1 MASHE
6 QVAMQD
12 AVRRIHRIQIITIAW
27 MSIEAAI
34 SLTAAW
40 KARSPALLAFGGDS
54 AIELLSATA
63 VLWRF
68 QVTVEAEKAETHT
81 ARIAGVLLLAL
92 AAYVVAASILSLRG
106 YAETKPTHLGI
117 AILIAA
123 VLFMPW
129 LATQKRRLSST
140 TNSAA
145 LRADA
150 AQSALCAYLSA
161 VVLIGVGINGVW
173 HIRWADPIAAL
184 LVTPLIIWE
193 GKEAMRG
200 KSCECY

>member
-1 MASHE
+1 MASRG
-6 QVAMQD
+6 QLSMQD

-34 SLTAAW
+34 SLISAW

-68 QVTVEAEKAETHT
+68 QISGDAEKVESRA
-81 ARIAGVLLLAL
+81 ARIAGVLLFAL
-92 AAYVVAASILSLRG
+92 ASYVILVSILSFLG
-106 YAETKPTHLGI
+106 YAEPKPTYLGI
-117 AILIAA
+117 GILIAA
-123 VLFMPW
+123 ILFMPW
-129 LATQKRRLSST
+129 LAVQKRKLSSI
-140 TNSAA
+140 TNSPA

-150 AQSALCAYLSA
+150 AESALCAYLSA
-161 VVLIGVGINGVW
+161 LALIGVGTNAVW

-184 LVTPLIIWE
+184 LITPLILRE
-193 GKEAMRG
+193 GLEAIRG
-200 KSCECY
+200 KHDCC